1 MHRESIDPD
10 YWRKKAAAFRWL
22 AHSASP
28 QESQVLA
35 RRATEFMAMAALM
48 QEGEARADA
57 APDAGSF
64 SGRRLVLAS
73 CVAGCLI
80 AALLAVWLDRDSP
93 GAIAAAQPIGA
104 PSRDGPQPS
113 DTGPSSAAPAIV
125 APSSAGTAEVAPA
138 LPERTAALAEAAPF
152 AAAAVPAPPPQPSP
166 KPAAASVPVPP
177 AASDA
182 ARHRA
187 HSRKRLR
194 VARRQIVIF
203 GYRLPVSPPPD
214 RSSRP
219 IP

>member
-1 MHRESIDPD
+1 VHRESIDPD

-48 QEGEARADA
+48 HEGEARPSA
-57 APDAGSF
+57 APRAGLF

-80 AALLAVWLDRDSP
+80 AVLLAVWLDRGSP
-93 GAIAAAQPIGA
+93 GAVAAAQPVDM
-104 PSRDGPQPS
+104 PSRDAPAPS
-113 DTGPSSAAPAIV
+113 EASPSSAAPAIL
-125 APSSAGTAEVAPA
+125 APPSAGTATVAPA
-138 LPERTAALAEAAPF
+138 LPERTTALADAVPL
-152 AAAAVPAPPPQPSP
+152 AAAAMPASLPRPSP
-166 KPAAASVPVPP
+166 TPTPESAPMPP
-177 AASDA
+177 AASGT
-182 ARHRA
+182 ARHRT
-187 HSRKRLR
+187 HFRKRLR
-194 VARRQIVIF
+194 VARRQITIF

-214 RSSRP
+214 RTSRP

>member
-1 MHRESIDPD
+1 LTR
-10 YWRKKAAAFRWL
+10 RKKAAAFRWL
-22 AHSASP
+22 AHSAAP

-48 QEGEARADA
+48 QDGEAPFGA
-57 APDAGSF
+57 APGAGILR
-64 SGRRLVLAS
+64 GRRLVLAG
-73 CVAGCLI
+73 CVAGCLA
-80 AALLAVWLDRDSP
+80 AALLAVWLDRGSP
-93 GAIAAAQPIGA
+93 GAIAAAQPIGM
-104 PSRDGPQPS
+104 PSRDGPPPS
-113 DTGPSSAAPAIV
+113 GSGPSSAAPIIV
-125 APSSAGTAEVAPA
+125 SPPSAGTAALAPP
-138 LPERTAALAEAAPF
+138 LPKPTAALADAAPL
-152 AAAAVPAPPPQPSP
+152 AAPAMPAPPLQQSP

-177 AASDA
+177 AASSA

-187 HSRKRLR
+187 HSRKRVR